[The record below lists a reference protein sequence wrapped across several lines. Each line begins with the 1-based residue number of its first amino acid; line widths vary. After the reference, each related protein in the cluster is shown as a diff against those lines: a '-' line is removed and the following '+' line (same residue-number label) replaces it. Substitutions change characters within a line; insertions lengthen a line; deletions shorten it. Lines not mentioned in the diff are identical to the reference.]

1 MARGRHFGVP
11 RPLQEAAMSTA
22 PADGGDDARRD
33 EDPGLIDDTAPLPPE
48 GGEQT
53 VPSEG
58 PDDPPNEGQ
67 LPRDPD

>member
-1 MARGRHFGVP
+1 
-11 RPLQEAAMSTA
+11 MSTA